1 MAKYNILSQGD
12 DLEDKK
18 EETTQKEI
26 HEQPEDKAASSPVL
40 SDKQTPDEDFFSEE
54 VFPSSPKTTPEPER
68 TEPETFFE
76 PENSQTE
83 DNAMNVPPA
92 AESDVIEELEETG
105 VGEYPASTPRSSSQP
120 LFAYEEDEK
129 QEGLNYKPILIGI
142 GAVAVVVVLFFLIS
156 NLFFSGTE
164 EEIPVQEAETPAQKM
179 EREQAERKQNFL
191 AEINTNRRHKLEG
204 VTYLTGLEQNN
215 VKYSSILLYGN
226 SLDFEIF
233 VPNRDVLAKYNI
245 KIKDSRQIEK
255 YQIEKVDFRPGKNG
269 GLFALYAISLKNQG
283 NATAAASGSIQSVTP
298 DSWAGAVLQQAGAS
312 VKNQRSISSRQ
323 ENLFRVNRIEYDLR
337 GSLQNLLKL
346 IGRLATT
353 NQNISIHK
361 LTLLPADQQ
370 KMSSASY
377 VLKLIVDFYI

>member
-1 MAKYNILSQGD
+1 MAKYNILSQSD
-12 DLEDKK
+12 DSADKK
-18 EETTQKEI
+18 EESPQKEI
-26 HEQPEDKAASSPVL
+26 HEQQENKISPSPLL
-40 SDKQTPDEDFFSEE
+40 SDKQTPDKDFFSEE
-54 VFPSSPKTTPEPER
+54 VFPSSPQTSSEPD
-68 TEPETFFE
+68 
-76 PENSQTE
+76 QTE
-83 DNAMNVPPA
+83 TENLFESDDSRPDENALNIPPA
-92 AESDVIEELEETG
+92 PESDVIGDFEETG
-105 VGEYPASTPRSSSQP
+105 VGEYPASTPRSGSQP

-164 EEIPVQEAETPAQKM
+164 EEVPVQQAETPAQKL

-191 AEINTNRRHKLEG
+191 AEINKSRQKKLEG

-226 SLDFEIF
+226 TLDFEIF

-245 KIKDSRQIEK
+245 KIKDSRQIDK
-255 YQIEKVDFRPGKNG
+255 YKIEKVDFRPGKNG
-269 GLFALYAISLKNQG
+269 GLFALYAISLKDQG
-283 NATAAASGSIQSVTP
+283 KAAVGSGTVQTVTP
-298 DSWAGAVLQQAGAS
+298 GAWAGTFIQPAGAS
-312 VKNQRSISSRQ
+312 VKNERAISSRQ

-346 IGRLATT
+346 VGRLATT
-353 NQNISIHK
+353 NQNVSIHK

-370 KMSSASY
+370 KMSPASY
-377 VLKLIVDFYI
+377 VLKLIVDFYL